1 MIKPNLIKEREELLS
16 CNISQSYAN
25 FSEFLRKRTGKRRFV
40 APAHRFLEFFEE
52 CDKQWSEIPD
62 FRTLIS
68 TFNDQ
73 FVQKNMPVLAWLVKT
88 HQILVDDITKQILIS
103 QAAIQERFVAFGNKP
118 PSILQEYLIF
128 LNERQR
134 QRQSKPSSVRTV
146 LQPIIDLYY
155 HYGLKGSQTPTQA
168 QIDSYLTKNK
178 GHLTAIISFVHYLN
192 TYRQFNLTYR
202 RIAKPT
208 LDKITYKVVEDKERQ
223 KFEKQFILLAM
234 LERPLNDRQ
243 KIQWINNGIKYFHR
257 FFINIKTLSDVVIKP
272 CKEYESLIL
281 VEYGGNLFPLPKF

>member
-1 MIKPNLIKEREELLS
+1 MIKPNPIKEREELLS

-25 FSEFLRKRTGKRRFV
+25 FSDFLRKRTGKRRFV

-52 CDKQWSEIPD
+52 CDKQWSEIPN
-62 FRTLIS
+62 FKTFIS

-73 FVQKNMPVLAWLVKT
+73 FVQTNMPVLAWLVKT
-88 HQILVDDITKQILIS
+88 HQILVNDITKQVLIS
-103 QAAIQERFVAFGNKP
+103 QAAIQERFVAFGDKP

-168 QIDSYLTKNK
+168 QIDRYLTSNK
-178 GHLTAIISFVHYLN
+178 GQLSAIISFVHYLN
-192 TYRQFNLTYR
+192 IHHHSKLICKKQTK
-202 RIAKPT
+202 RILEKPT
-208 LDKITYKVVEDKERQ
+208 YKIVGEKERQ
-223 KFEKQFILLAM
+223 KFEKRFIELAM
-234 LERPLNDRQ
+234 LTEPLNDKQ
-243 KIQWINNGIKYFHR
+243 KIEWINNGIKYFHR
-257 FFINIKTLSDVVIKP
+257 FLIDIKTLSDVHIKL
-272 CKEYESLIL
+272 CSEYKGLML
-281 VEYGGNLFPLPKF
+281 VEYDNRLFALPKF